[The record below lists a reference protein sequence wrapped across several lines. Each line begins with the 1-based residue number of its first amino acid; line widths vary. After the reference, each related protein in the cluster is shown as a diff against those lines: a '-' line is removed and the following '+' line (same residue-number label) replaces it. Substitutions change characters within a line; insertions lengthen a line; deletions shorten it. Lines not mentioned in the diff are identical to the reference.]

1 MPRPPASEVP
11 ADSRDAQR
19 ALQLPHAHHRLD
31 QRQQLGQLA
40 LGVRVKRAHIQR
52 VQREHAPGSALDRQH
67 DAHAVMHAQ
76 RLARPLDHQAV
87 IRVGQAAVVV
97 KTRDLAAP
105 QDGGQARVLHQR
117 KAASQRVGRQAVHRL
132 GPQGL
137 AAAVQAEQGHGP
149 AAKVRAQ
156 QLGQA
161 LLTHRRRQ
169 LDRQVGQELGGNRFN
184 GHKYL
189 FTVIYTLY

>member
-1 MPRPPASEVP
+1 
-11 ADSRDAQR
+11 
-19 ALQLPHAHHRLD
+19 
-31 QRQQLGQLA
+31 
-40 LGVRVKRAHIQR
+40 
-52 VQREHAPGSALDRQH
+52 
-67 DAHAVMHAQ
+67 MHAQ
-76 RLARPLDHQAV
+76 RLARPLDHQTV

-189 FTVIYTLY
+189 FAVIYT